1 MSTPARGYVET
12 RQGRKILLRYKR
24 KLEENQEDVSYLN
37 ITAMMDMMTILL
49 VFLLK
54 SWSVSSGVVE
64 RDVAPPE
71 SSARLAAADSL
82 KVVLTSTAVLV
93 DGQQVV
99 PIRGGT
105 IDPSYKQEGA
115 NGFLITPLHQLLAQ
129 HATREKKLAAI
140 RGEEFAGELAL
151 VADKKTPYRLLTE
164 VLYTAGQAEF
174 RNYRLVTV
182 QAGQ

>member
-1 MSTPARGYVET
+1 MKHFIAT
-12 RQGRKILLRYKR
+12 REARKILFRHKR
-24 KLEENQEDVSYLN
+24 KLEEGQDDVSYLN

-54 SWSVSSGVVE
+54 SWSVSSGVLE
-64 RDVAPPE
+64 RDVSPPE
-71 SSARLAAADSL
+71 SNAHLAAADSL
-82 KVVLTSTAVLV
+82 KVVLTPTAVLV
-93 DGQQVV
+93 DGQPVV
-99 PIRGGT
+99 PIRAGT

-115 NGFLITPLHQLLAQ
+115 NGFLIMPLHERLVL
-129 HATREKKLAAI
+129 HATREKKLAEL
-140 RGEEFAGELAL
+140 RGEEFTGELAL
-151 VADKKTPYRLLTE
+151 VADRKTPYRLLTE